1 MQRILEGEDMQIV
14 ILAGGLGTRLRPI
27 TERMPKCMVPVDGK
41 PFLEYQLELF
51 SRHGV
56 RDIVLCVGHLG
67 EAVLE
72 HFGDGSRFGVQIA
85 YSWERQ
91 GLLGTAGAL
100 KNAEPLLAPEFFV
113 TYGDSYL
120 LLDYQE
126 IIRRFQGSDTLGMMV
141 VYRNRDRLEPSNVVV
156 RDGRV
161 VSYDK
166 TTRLPGMVYIN
177 EGLSALSRRALDLIP
192 DGEPAT
198 QEEFYRQLIAR
209 RELLAYETQQRF
221 YEIGSPRGLE
231 EFRQL
236 IAQGVPA

>member
-51 SRHGV
+51 SRQGV

-120 LLDYQE
+120 LLDYRE
-126 IIRRFQGSDTLGMMV
+126 IMRRFREGNALGMMV
-141 VYRNRDRLEPSNVVV
+141 AYRNHDRWERSNVAL
-156 RDGRV
+156 REGH
-161 VSYDK
+161 VSAYDK
-166 TTRLPGMVYIN
+166 TLRLPG
-177 EGLSALSRRALDLIP
+177 
-192 DGEPAT
+192 
-198 QEEFYRQLIAR
+198 
-209 RELLAYETQQRF
+209 
-221 YEIGSPRGLE
+221 
-231 EFRQL
+231 
-236 IAQGVPA
+236 